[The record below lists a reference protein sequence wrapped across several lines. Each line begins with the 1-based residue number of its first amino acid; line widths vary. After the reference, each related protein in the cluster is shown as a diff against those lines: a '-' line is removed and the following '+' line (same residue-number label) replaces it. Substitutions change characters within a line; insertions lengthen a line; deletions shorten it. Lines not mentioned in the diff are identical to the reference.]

1 MSFTPKSNLAGS
13 KAQFEEN
20 GISIVLDVFQHSE
33 QEYIQSAE
41 KAGFNLLVKDDWY
54 DNQKDV
60 PRLISLLFEKPK

>member
-1 MSFTPKSNLAGS
+1 MLA
-13 KAQFEEN
+13 
-20 GISIVLDVFQHSE
+20 VFQHSE

>member
-1 MSFTPKSNLAGS
+1 MWASPQKAISRS

-20 GISIVLDVFQHSE
+20 GTSIVLDVFQHSE